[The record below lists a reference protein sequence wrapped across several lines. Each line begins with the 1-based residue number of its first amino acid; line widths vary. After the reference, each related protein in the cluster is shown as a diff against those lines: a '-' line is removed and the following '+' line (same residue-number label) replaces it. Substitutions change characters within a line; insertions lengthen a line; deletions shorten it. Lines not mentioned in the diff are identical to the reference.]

1 MQPLTR
7 EQILALIHRDPE
19 ATAQLI
25 EALFA
30 ELQRLRARV
39 QALEDQLAQNSQ
51 NSHKPPSSD
60 GLKKRPRS
68 ASLREKT
75 GKKRGGQEG
84 HSGTTLRQIEN
95 PDRTQIHRVDRCEHC
110 NTSLAKVP
118 AARHEKRQV
127 FDLPPRLIEV
137 TEHQAE
143 IKICP
148 QCQEPTRAPFPQE
161 VTHPAQ
167 YGSRM
172 QAVAA
177 YLLNQQL
184 LPYERTAE
192 LFRDLL
198 GQPVAVGTLANW
210 QQLCSAKLAPLEQKN
225 KEHLLTAEV
234 LHLDETGMRT
244 NGELHWL
251 HTVSTAERTFY
262 YMHPKRGQ
270 QAIAEMDI
278 LPQFQGTA
286 VHDFWKPYQ
295 RFTCKHAFCNV
306 HLLRELKFVYEQHQQ
321 AWAKDM
327 SALLLATKARVA
339 RNTCRL
345 ASATLLEIQRQ
356 YQRILQK
363 GFRANPPPLG
373 DPHRRGRKKKSKSRN
388 LLERLRTHARE
399 ILAFAYDFKIPF
411 DNNQAERDL
420 RMMKVQQKI
429 SGTFRSVDGA
439 RAFCRIRGFIS
450 TCRKQNINV
459 LDAMESVL
467 LDKPIVRLH
476 S

>member
-7 EQILALIHRDPE
+7 EQILALIHHDPE
-19 ATAQLI
+19 AVVQLI

-30 ELQRLRARV
+30 ELQRLRERV

-60 GLKKRPRS
+60 GLKKHPHS
-68 ASLREKT
+68 TSLRQKS

-84 HSGTTLRQIEN
+84 HSGTTLRQVDN
-95 PDRTQIHRVDRCEHC
+95 PDRIQMHRVDRCEHC
-110 NTSLAKVP
+110 HSSLAKAP
-118 AARHEKRQV
+118 AAQHEKRQV

-148 QCQEPTRAPFPQE
+148 HCQKSTRAAFPVE
-161 VTHPAQ
+161 VTQQAE
-167 YGSRM
+167 YGPRM
-172 QAVAA
+172 KATGL

-210 QQLCSAKLAPLEQKN
+210 QQLCSEKLVPLEQKT
-225 KEHLLTAEV
+225 KDQLATAAV
-234 LHLDETGMRT
+234 LNLDETGMRA
-244 NGELHWL
+244 NNKLHWL
-251 HTVSTAERTFY
+251 HTVSTAKQTLY

-270 QAIAEMDI
+270 EAMEEMGI

-295 RFTCKHAFCNV
+295 RFACNHAFCNV
-306 HLLRELKFVYEQHQQ
+306 HLLRELKFIDEQHQQ
-321 AWAKDM
+321 AWAKEM
-327 SALLLATKARVA
+327 SALLLAIKAKVE

-345 ASATLLEIQRQ
+345 AFSTLQKIHRQ
-356 YQRILQK
+356 YHRVLQK
-363 GFRANPPPLG
+363 GFRANPPPAG

-388 LLERLRTHARE
+388 LLERLHTHARE
-399 ILAFAYDFKIPF
+399 ILAFAHDFQIPF

-429 SGTFRSVDGA
+429 SGTFRSVEGA

-450 TCRKQNINV
+450 TCRKQNLNV
-459 LDAMESVL
+459 LDAIESVL
-467 LDKPIVRLH
+467 LDMPVVGLA
-476 S
+476 

>member
-19 ATAQLI
+19 AAAQLI

-30 ELQRLRARV
+30 ELQRLRERV
-39 QALEDQLAQNSQ
+39 QALEDQLAQNSE

-68 ASLREKT
+68 VSLRQKT

-84 HSGTTLRQIEN
+84 HSGTTLRPIEN
-95 PDRTQIHRVDRCEHC
+95 PDRIEIHRVERCEHC
-110 NTSLAKVP
+110 DSSLAKVP
-118 AARHEKRQV
+118 VTQHEKRQV

-148 QCQEPTRAPFPQE
+148 RCQESTRAPFPQG

-167 YGSRM
+167 YGTRM
-172 QAVAA
+172 QAAA
-177 YLLNQQL
+177 VYLLNQQL
-184 LPYERTAE
+184 LPYERTTE

-198 GQPVAVGTLANW
+198 GQPIAVGTLANW
-210 QQLCSAKLAPLEQKN
+210 QQLSAEKLAPLEQKT
-225 KEHLLTAEV
+225 KEQLVTAEV
-234 LHLDETGMRT
+234 LHLDETGMRVS
-244 NGELHWL
+244 NKLHWL

-262 YMHPKRGQ
+262 YTHPKRGQ
-270 QAIAEMDI
+270 EAMDEMGI

-295 RFTCKHAFCNV
+295 RFSCAHAFCNV
-306 HLLRELKFVYEQHQQ
+306 HLLRELKFVDEQHQQ

-327 SALLLATKARVA
+327 SALLLATKAKVA

-345 ASATLLEIQRQ
+345 ASSTLQEIERQ
-356 YQRILQK
+356 YHRILQK

-373 DPHRRGRKKKSKSRN
+373 DPHRRGRKKRSKSRN
-388 LLERLRTHARE
+388 LLERLRTHAQE
-399 ILAFAYDFKIPF
+399 ILAFAHDFKIPF

-429 SGTFRSVDGA
+429 SGTFRSVEGA

-450 TCRKQNINV
+450 TCRKQNLNV
-459 LDAMESVL
+459 LNAIESVF
-467 LDKPIVRLH
+467 LDKPVAGLA
-476 S
+476 

>member
-7 EQILALIHRDPE
+7 EQILALIHSDPE
-19 ATAQLI
+19 AAAQLI

-30 ELQRLRARV
+30 ELQRLRERV
-39 QALEDQLAQNSQ
+39 QALEEQLAQNSE

-68 ASLREKT
+68 TSLRQKS

-84 HSGTTLRQIEN
+84 HSGTTLRQVEN
-95 PDRTQIHRVDRCEHC
+95 PDRIQVHRVDRCEHC
-110 NTSLAKVP
+110 DSSLAKVP
-118 AARHEKRQV
+118 ATQHEKRQV
-127 FDLPPRLIEV
+127 FDLPPRLVEV

-148 QCQEPTRAPFPQE
+148 YCQESTRAAFPKE
-161 VTHPAQ
+161 VTRQAE

-172 QAVAA
+172 KAVAL
-177 YLLNQQL
+177 YLIDQQL

-210 QQLCSAKLAPLEQKN
+210 QPLCSEKLAPIVQAN
-225 KEHLLTAEV
+225 KDQLVNAEV
-234 LHLDETGMRT
+234 IHLDETGMRT
-244 NGELHWL
+244 NGKLHWL

-270 QAIAEMDI
+270 EAMEEIGI

-295 RFTCKHAFCNV
+295 RFTCNHAFCNV
-306 HLLRELKFVYEQHQQ
+306 HLLRELKFVDEQHLQ
-321 AWAKDM
+321 AWAKEM
-327 SALLLATKARVA
+327 SALLLDAKAKVA

-345 ASATLLEIQRQ
+345 ASSTLQEIQQQ
-356 YQRILQK
+356 YHRILQK
-363 GFRANPPPLG
+363 GFRANPPPVG

-388 LLERLRTHARE
+388 LLERLRTHAQE
-399 ILAFAYDFKIPF
+399 ILAFAHDFKIPF

-429 SGTFRSVDGA
+429 SGTFRSVEGA
-439 RAFCRIRGFIS
+439 KAFCRIRGFIS
-450 TCRKQNINV
+450 TCRKQNLNV
-459 LDAMESVL
+459 LNAIESVL
-467 LDKPIVRLH
+467 LDKPVVGLA
-476 S
+476 

>member
-7 EQILALIHRDPE
+7 EQILGLIHSDPE

-30 ELQRLRARV
+30 ELQKLRERV
-39 QALEDQLAQNSQ
+39 QALEDQLALNSQ

-60 GLKKRPRS
+60 GLKKR
-68 ASLREKT
+68 AHATSLRQKS

-84 HSGTTLRQIEN
+84 HSGTTLRQVEN
-95 PDRTQIHRVDRCEHC
+95 PDRIHIHHVDRCEYC
-110 NTSLAKVP
+110 DSSLAKVP
-118 AARHEKRQV
+118 ATQHEKRQV
-127 FDLPPRLIEV
+127 FELPPRLIEV

-148 QCQEPTRAPFPQE
+148 HCQKSTRAAFPKE
-161 VTHPAQ
+161 VTQPAE
-167 YGSRM
+167 YGSRLKAM
-172 QAVAA
+172 AL
-177 YLLNQQL
+177 YLIDQQL

-198 GQPVAVGTLANW
+198 GQPIAVGTLANW
-210 QQLCSAKLAPLEQKN
+210 QQLCSAKLAPIEQKT
-225 KEHLLTAEV
+225 KDQLVTAEV

-244 NGELHWL
+244 NGKLHWL
-251 HTVSTAERTFY
+251 HAVSTAERTFY
-262 YMHPKRGQ
+262 SMHSKRGQ
-270 QAIAEMDI
+270 EAMAEIGI

-306 HLLRELKFVYEQHQQ
+306 HLLRELKFVDEQYRQT
-321 AWAKDM
+321 WAKEM
-327 SALLLATKARVA
+327 SALLRSIKAKVE

-345 ASATLLEIQRQ
+345 ASSTLQEIHQQ
-356 YQRILQK
+356 YRRVLQK
-363 GFRANPPPLG
+363 GFRANPPPTG
-373 DPHRRGRKKKSKSRN
+373 DPHRRGRKMKSKSRN
-388 LLERLRTHARE
+388 LLERLHTHARE
-399 ILAFAYDFKIPF
+399 ILAFAHDFKIPF

-429 SGTFRSVDGA
+429 SGTFRSVEGA

-450 TCRKQNINV
+450 TCRKQNLNV
-459 LDAMESVL
+459 LNAIESVL
-467 LDKPIVRLH
+467 LDKPVVGLA
-476 S
+476 